1 MPFTRWQLWTAYV
14 AVMAS
19 GFDKWG
25 DKRPYIYG
33 GGLNHKYELV
43 QYHIHWS
50 QYNNSGSEHTVASL
64 HYPAEVVLQIAS
76 SALLSWL

>member
-1 MPFTRWQLWTAYV
+1 AAYV

-25 DKRPYIYG
+25 DKRHYVYD

-43 QYHIHWS
+43 QCHLHWS
-50 QYNNSGSEHTVASL
+50 QYNNSGSEHTVSSF
-64 HYPAEVVLQIAS
+64 HYPSEGVRQISAS
-76 SALLSWL
+76 VWHLHRSFFFPDW